1 MNLAA
6 TYFKQLFSSATAFG
20 LWLLC
25 GRLRASMLLTLL
37 SLGLVFL
44 ASPAKADVWG
54 YIDAKGVSHF
64 SAERLDERYELFFR
78 SNESFTVSK
87 GEKLPAG
94 LNEKTEKSV
103 TTAYVMPAG
112 GAYTPPKLLAFFDV
126 SPNYKAVRHLIK
138 DASETHG
145 IDYELLQALIATESG
160 FDTHA
165 VSPKGAVGLMQLI
178 PPTAQR
184 YGVKADNNSPIEKKL
199 TDPRINI
206 RAGSS
211 YLSDLINMFP
221 GQLELAVAAYNAGE
235 GAVQRA
241 GNKIPNY
248 PETRNYVKTVMQLYS
263 HLKPPA
269 LVVEA
274 RRTAGR
280 VRMEMMGGATG
291 RSNMVPL
298 LVAQPGGV
306 TVVPV
311 GSPDDKTE

>member
-1 MNLAA
+1 MNPAVS
-6 TYFKQLFSSATAFG
+6 TFKQLFSATAFG
-20 LWLLC
+20 LWPSA
-25 GRLRASMLLTLL
+25 GRLKSLLLL
-37 SLGLVFL
+37 LFVGLGLLFHAGL
-44 ASPAKADVWG
+44 AKADVWG

-64 SAERLDERYELFFR
+64 STERLDERYELFFR

-87 GEKLPAG
+87 GEKLPGG
-94 LNEKTEKSV
+94 LNEKTEKPPSS
-103 TTAYVMPAG
+103 TYVMPAG

-184 YGVKADNNSPIEKKL
+184 YGVKADKNSPIEKKL
-199 TDPRINI
+199 TDPKINI

-221 GQLELAVAAYNAGE
+221 GQLELAIAAYNAGE

-280 VRMEMMGGATG
+280 VRMEMMGGAAG

-298 LVAQPGGV
+298 MVAQPSGL
-306 TVVPV
+306 PV
-311 GSPDDKTE
+311 IPMVSPDEKTE

>member
-1 MNLAA
+1 MNPAP
-6 TYFKQLFSSATAFG
+6 TSFKQLLSASAQG
-20 LWLLC
+20 LPLLRERSKSWLL
-25 GRLRASMLLTLL
+25 LVLL
-37 SLGLVFL
+37 SLGLVFH
-44 ASPAKADVWG
+44 AGAARADVWG
-54 YIDAKGVSHF
+54 YVDAKGVSHF

-78 SNESFTVSK
+78 SNESFAVSK

-94 LNEKTEKSV
+94 LNEKTEKNS
-103 TTAYVMPAG
+103 TSAYSMPAG

-126 SPNYKAVRHLIK
+126 SPNYKAVRHLIR

-184 YGVKADNNSPIEKKL
+184 YGVRADKNSPIEKKL

-211 YLSDLINMFP
+211 YLNDLINMFP
-221 GQLELAVAAYNAGE
+221 GQLELAIAAYNAGE

-280 VRMEMMGGATG
+280 VRMEMMGGAAG

-298 LVAQPGGV
+298 LVAQPGAQ
-306 TVVPV
+306 PV
-311 GSPDDKTE
+311 IPLASADDKIE